1 MWPFRRSKNKQ
12 NTSSSSTVAAKPKP
26 VPRYDA
32 VEVVPAA
39 YGACPAVLAIAGKR
53 FLSRELPRLPLPD
66 CDKPHCECGYRRH
79 RDRRAGS
86 RRSGGLQGAKLEIEQ
101 EQRDRRTPGIRG
113 RRRTDGGPR

>member
-1 MWPFRRSKNKQ
+1 MWPFSRSKKQ
-12 NTSSSSTVAAKPKP
+12 NKSAASTVAKPKP

-53 FLSRELPRLPLPD
+53 YLSRDLPKLPLPD
-66 CDKPHCECGYRRH
+66 CDKAHCECGYRRH

-101 EQRDRRTPGIRG
+101 EQEDRRIPGRRG